1 MNSSARLIEAGR
13 GRSHCPHEERN
24 IFNHIRAAVGTLKRG
39 ACWVSAGRELQM
51 STTKA
56 WPPPAACDQTRR
68 CILIVEDELLIR
80 FMLSDGLRDEGYHVI
95 EACNADEA
103 LTILETATPD
113 LMISDVRMPGSL
125 NGLELLR
132 AVKETAP
139 TLPVI
144 ITSGHVDP
152 AEALGE
158 GAAQVVSKP
167 YSMETVFEAVRSVL
181 GGAE

>member
-1 MNSSARLIEAGR
+1 
-13 GRSHCPHEERN
+13 
-24 IFNHIRAAVGTLKRG
+24 
-39 ACWVSAGRELQM
+39 M
-51 STTKA
+51 SPSKA
-56 WPPPAACDQTRR
+56 WPPAAACDASRK

-103 LTILETATPD
+103 LTILETAIPD
-113 LMISDVRMPGSL
+113 LMISDVRMPGLL

-132 AVKETAP
+132 AVRETMPA
-139 TLPVI
+139 LPVI

-152 AEALGE
+152 AEALVE

-167 YSMETVFEAVRSVL
+167 YSMEAVFDAVRSVL